1 MPVEISHRK
10 LPNGLRVVGIHR
22 PDAAV
27 ALLCVDV
34 RVGSRHESPS
44 ESGLSHFLEHM
55 VFQGAEGH
63 VDGDAVN
70 RAAESIGSQLD
81 AFTDRD
87 TTHFEHRVHPTHL
100 DQSAALLSTI
110 LRTPA
115 FESIE
120 TERAIILEEALD
132 EFDEDGTRTD
142 ADTLSRLDLWPRSAL
157 GQALIGDRANLER
170 FSVTDLRRFHAAHYR
185 APNMVATVVGP
196 QPAGELCD
204 LLERH
209 FATLPNGTR
218 SEPASPGPLG
228 DPPGL
233 RFVPSGR
240 SQVEARLLFRT
251 PSGLH
256 EDATA
261 LSMLRI
267 ALDSGLSARM
277 YKRLGGELGLAYD
290 QWALWE
296 AYHDVGAFELGAHC
310 SPAKVATLVDEAY
323 ALLDGL
329 VHDPPQGDELEHIRF
344 RARWGLQ
351 SALDTAEGLVQIH
364 GSPRL
369 YYPDEPPSP
378 AELLRRIDATGRDT
392 LARVAS
398 EVFVPSGHI
407 ACFIGPME
415 KSDRR
420 GLRAAVRAFG
430 SAS

>member
-1 MPVEISHRK
+1 MSVEIRTRT
-10 LPNGLRVVGIHR
+10 LANGLRTVAIHR
-22 PDAAV
+22 PDASV

-63 VDGDAVN
+63 SDGDAVN

-87 TTHFEHRVHPTHL
+87 TTHFEHRVDPTRL

-115 FESIE
+115 FKSIE

-157 GQALIGDRANLER
+157 GQALIGDRENLER
-170 FSVTDLRRFHAAHYR
+170 FCVADLRRFHAAHYR

-196 QPAGELCD
+196 QPVGELLD
-204 LLERH
+204 LLDRH
-209 FATLPNGTR
+209 FASLPNGAR
-218 SEPASPGPLG
+218 SQPAAPGPIG
-228 DPPGL
+228 DPPHV
-233 RFVPSGR
+233 RFVASGR
-240 SQVEARLLFRT
+240 SQVEARLVFRT

-261 LSMLRI
+261 LTMLRI

-277 YKRLGGELGLAYD
+277 YRRLGGELGLAYD

-296 AYHDVGAFELGAHC
+296 AYHDTGAFELGAHC
-310 SPAKVATLVDEAY
+310 SPGKVTTLIDEAY
-323 ALLDGL
+323 ALLRRL
-329 VHDPPQGDELEHIRF
+329 VSDPPSGDELEHVRF

-351 SALDTAEGLVQIH
+351 SALDTPEGLVQFH

-369 YYPDEPPSP
+369 YYEGDPPSP
-378 AELLRRIDATGRDT
+378 AELLRRIDATDTGT
-392 LARVAS
+392 LARVAA
-398 EVFVPSGHI
+398 EVFVPSGHV
-407 ACFIGPME
+407 ACFVGPLE

-420 GLRAAVRAFG
+420 ALRSAVRAFG
-430 SAS
+430 AG